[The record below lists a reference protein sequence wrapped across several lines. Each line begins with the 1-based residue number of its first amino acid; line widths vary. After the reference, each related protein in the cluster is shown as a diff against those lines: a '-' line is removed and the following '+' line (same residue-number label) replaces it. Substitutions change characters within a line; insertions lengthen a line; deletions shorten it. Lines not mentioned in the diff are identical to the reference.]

1 MQNNCLMKASKKFFA
16 AFFAMLFLAAS
27 AFAQEQPHRRAS
39 VNNSR
44 QEAKVERQQ
53 SKVDKKQKPTN
64 IDNQGATDK
73 KVRDARASERENFG
87 KLPEG
92 FDNRRPS
99 GDRPSGNRPNDDRP
113 SGNRPS
119 GNDRPSGMPDGNFGG
134 GNRPPMPPSGG
145 QGGGRPDFGNGNRPP
160 MPPEGFGGEFGRRP
174 SMAPV
179 IEYSRK
185 QIFERTNVSSI
196 VVNSNFRTRQEAYDY
211 IEWMLQEKGYVIGS
225 YGNNYNWIQSDVAFI
240 PTPFD
245 WTNPMTH
252 NQFRVKFVIGKSAGS
267 IKVTITAD
275 WRESYLTDR
284 FNRLRFQPSDKYS
297 TYYAWNVLEDFANSI
312 PHRVLYY
319 K

>member
-1 MQNNCLMKASKKFFA
+1 MKASNKFFA

-53 SKVDKKQKPTN
+53 SKVDKKQKPAN

-73 KVRDARASERENFG
+73 KVRDARANERGNFG

-92 FDNRRPS
+92 FDDRRPS
-99 GDRPSGNRPNDDRP
+99 GDRPSGNRP

-119 GNDRPSGMPDGNFGG
+119 GNDRPSGMPDGNFG
-134 GNRPPMPPSGG
+134 
-145 QGGGRPDFGNGNRPP
+145 NGNRPP
-160 MPPEGFGGEFGRRP
+160 MPPEGHGGEFGRRP

-275 WRESYLTDR
+275 WRESYLTDS